1 MWKEKVL
8 FILVFLVGSG
18 KSLGTFFALD
28 ILDDQSSSGWHEKLN
43 GRGQKWE
50 EFGGQHIGEVFKEEE
65 EPEKPWWLLIN
76 DQRKE

>member
-28 ILDDQSSSGWHEKLN
+28 ILDD
-43 GRGQKWE
+43 
-50 EFGGQHIGEVFKEEE
+50 
-65 EPEKPWWLLIN
+65 
-76 DQRKE
+76 